1 MEHLEKVY
9 EKLGNAKIVY
19 HPDDKE
25 IVIEAK
31 GVGLMQLHLMACNM
45 FGYGKV
51 VSGETHVLC
60 KNVDETKYKLLL
72 QRVDTI
78 LAGEDYV

>member
-1 MEHLEKVY
+1 MENLEKVY
-9 EKLGNAKIVY
+9 EKLGNAKIIY
-19 HPDDKE
+19 RPDDRE
-25 IVIEAK
+25 IVIKAE

-60 KNVDETKYKLLL
+60 KNVDEIKYKLLL

-78 LAGEDYV
+78 LEGDDYV